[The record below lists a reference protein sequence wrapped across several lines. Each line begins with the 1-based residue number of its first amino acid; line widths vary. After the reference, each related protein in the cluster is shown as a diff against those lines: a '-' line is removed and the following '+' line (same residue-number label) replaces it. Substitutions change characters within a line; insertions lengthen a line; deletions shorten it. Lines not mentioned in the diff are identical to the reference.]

1 MSQPLKIVETS
12 GSVFKMADVSG
23 KRITRRRAVACGS
36 IYMGAAAYDAVKNK
50 TLPKGDA
57 LAMAEVSGIMGAKRT
72 AEILPMCHPLPLDHV
87 GVHFTLD
94 DTNHSVTVYCSV
106 VAEARTGVEMEALT
120 GVQSALLSLWDLT
133 KPVDPA
139 LRLGDTRLLVK
150 EGGKSGLWFN
160 PDGIPKW
167 LEEQFIGLFSCAI
180 QWSDISCAVLVM
192 SDRASAGV
200 YADQSGAL
208 LKEHLNRLGANMV
221 SYQVVA
227 DEATE
232 IEKALRFI
240 VEKESPR
247 LILASG
253 GTGPGP
259 RDVTPAVLAQL
270 LDCPLEGLG
279 ELLRRESAAFTNTAW
294 LSRMGGGIFKG
305 SLVIAL
311 PGSPKA
317 VEECWQ
323 ILEPCL
329 PKAVMMIEKQGHK
342 R

>member
-1 MSQPLKIVETS
+1 MSKPLKAPEFSEGHAST
-12 GSVFKMADVSG
+12 FKMADVSG
-23 KRITRRRAVACGS
+23 KRITHRRAVACGA
-36 IYMGAAAYDAVKNK
+36 IYMSAEAFRAVTNK

-57 LAMAEVSGIMGAKRT
+57 LAMAEVAGIMGAKKT

-87 GVHFTLD
+87 GVHFAL
-94 DTNHSVTVYCSV
+94 NEQINSVTAYCHV
-106 VAEARTGVEMEALT
+106 VADARTGVEMEALT

-150 EGGKSGLWFN
+150 EGGKSGLWIH
-160 PDGIPKW
+160 PAGIPEW
-167 LEEQFIGLFSCAI
+167 LEEQFPI
-180 QWSDISCAVLVM
+180 SDFWRDVSCAVLVM
-192 SDRASAGV
+192 SDRASSGV
-200 YADQSGAL
+200 YEDKSGAV
-208 LKEHLNRLGANMV
+208 LKDRLTALGANIV
-221 SYQVVA
+221 SYQVIP
-227 DEATE
+227 DEPSE
-232 IEKALRFI
+232 IEKTLRQI
-240 VEKESPR
+240 VDKDKPR
-247 LILASG
+247 LVLASG

-259 RDVTPAVLAQL
+259 RDVTPGVLEKM

-294 LSRMGGGIFKG
+294 LSRMGGGLMGG

-323 ILEPCL
+323 VLESCL
-329 PKAVMMIEKQGHK
+329 PKALMMIEKQGRK

>member
-1 MSQPLKIVETS
+1 MSQPLKLLESSV
-12 GSVFKMADVSG
+12 SVFKMADVSG
-23 KRITRRRAVACGS
+23 KRITHRRAVACGS
-36 IYMGAAAYDAVKNK
+36 IYMGAKAYDAVKNK

-87 GVHFTLD
+87 GVHFALD
-94 DTNHSVTVYCSV
+94 DTNLSVTVYCSV

-160 PDGIPKW
+160 PDGVPKW
-167 LEEQFIGLFSCAI
+167 LEEQFASPM
-180 QWSDISCAVLVM
+180 QWPDISCAVLVM

-200 YADQSGAL
+200 YADKSGAL
-208 LKEHLNRLGANMV
+208 LKGHLLRLGADLV
-221 SYQVVA
+221 AYHVVA
-227 DEATE
+227 DEPAE
-232 IEKALRFI
+232 IEKSLRAI

-259 RDVTPAVLAQL
+259 RDVTPAVLEQL
-270 LDCPLEGLG
+270 LDCKLEGLG

-323 ILEPCL
+323 VLEPCL

-342 R
+342 

>member
-1 MSQPLKIVETS
+1 MTKPLKAVDFS
-12 GSVFKMADVSG
+12 GGRSSSFRMADVSG
-23 KRITRRRAVACGS
+23 KRVTHRRAVASGV
-36 IYMGAAAYDAVKNK
+36 IFMNAGAFQAVKNK

-57 LAMAEVSGIMGAKRT
+57 LAMAEVAGIMGAKRT

-87 GVHFTLD
+87 GVHFSLD
-94 DTNHSVTVYCSV
+94 EKNNSVTAYCHV
-106 VAEARTGVEMEALT
+106 VADARTGVEMEALT

-139 LRLGDTRLLVK
+139 LSLGDTRLLVK
-150 EGGKSGLWFN
+150 EGGKSGLWIN
-160 PDGIPKW
+160 PEGIPKW
-167 LEEQFIGLFSCAI
+167 LEEQFVTPNA
-180 QWSDISCAVLVM
+180 WKDISCAVLVM

-200 YADQSGAL
+200 YEDKSGGAL
-208 LKEHLNRLGANMV
+208 KDKLAALGANV
-221 SYQVVA
+221 VAYQVVP

-232 IEKALRFI
+232 IEKALRHI
-240 VEKESPR
+240 VETRKPR
-247 LILASG
+247 LVLASG

-259 RDVTPAVLAQL
+259 RDVTPIVLEKL

-279 ELLRRESAAFTNTAW
+279 ELLRRESAAFTDTAW
-294 LSRMGGGIFKG
+294 LSRMGGGLMSG

-329 PKAVMMIEKQGHK
+329 PRALTMIEKQGRK

>member
-1 MSQPLKIVETS
+1 MSQPLKVLDFSEGHS
-12 GSVFKMADVSG
+12 SAFKMADVGG
-23 KRITRRRAVACGS
+23 KRVTHRRAIASGAL
-36 IYMGAAAYDAVKNK
+36 YMGADAFRAIKNK

-57 LAMAEVSGIMGAKRT
+57 LAMAEVAGIMGAKKT
-72 AEILPMCHPLPLDHV
+72 ADLLPMCHPLPLEHV
-87 GVHFTLD
+87 GIHFTLD
-94 DTNHSVTVYCSV
+94 EKNSSVTVYCHV

-120 GVQSALLSLWDLT
+120 GVQAALLSLWDLT

-139 LRLGDTRLLVK
+139 LRMGDTRLLVK
-150 EGGKSGLWFN
+150 EGGKSGLWIN
-160 PDGIPKW
+160 PAGIPAW
-167 LEEQFIGLFSCAI
+167 LEAQFTGPN
-180 QWSDISCAVLVM
+180 QWKDISCAILVM

-200 YADQSGAL
+200 YEDKSGAA
-208 LKEHLNRLGANMV
+208 LKEHLAALGANIV
-221 SYQVVA
+221 AYQVIP
-227 DEATE
+227 DEPAE
-232 IEKALRFI
+232 IERALLQI
-240 VEKESPR
+240 VSKDKPR
-247 LILASG
+247 LVLASG

-294 LSRMGGGIFKG
+294 LSRMGGGIMKG

-323 ILEPCL
+323 VLAPCL
-329 PKAVMMIEKQGHK
+329 PKALQMIEKQGHK